1 MITANAKKSRSERRV
16 TELDDDRYVVLVDG
30 VRYVYEPEFSSVAN
44 AQEGVEGVSG
54 DVENEKEEA
63 GMDGEMDEEKTE

>member
-1 MITANAKKSRSERRV
+1 M
-16 TELDDDRYVVLVDG
+16 LVDG
-30 VRYVYEPEFSSVAN
+30 VRYVYEPEFASGAN